1 MTVLRCTA
9 KLLKRLK
16 QPARPPEPEP
26 QANPLGEWYADLD
39 FWHRKPFVVMLNGAT
54 GAVLTLNGNAEGL
67 RRLQERALLQFAS
80 ICDCFGLQ
88 GAGVDAEL
96 RGFDSG
102 FAFARTRDRSLLGTL
117 NERKTGAWLRFEH
130 SGRSLAES
138 AVQEWGG
145 LFRHPA
151 LGDNPRHGMQY
162 HRPLDLVRERL
173 MPSAELLA
181 FPNHSTRH

>member
-67 RRLQERALLQFAS
+67 RRLEERALLQFAS
-80 ICDCFGLQ
+80 ICEHFGVH
-88 GAGVDAEL
+88 GAAVDAEL
-96 RGFDSG
+96 QGFDAG
-102 FAFARTRDRSLLGTL
+102 FAFGKTGDRSLLGTL
-117 NERKTGAWLRFEH
+117 NERKVAAWMQFEH
-130 SGRSLAES
+130 NGRSLAES
-138 AVQEWGG
+138 AVREWTG
-145 LFRHPA
+145 LFKHPA
-151 LGDNPRHGMQY
+151 LGRNTRHDMEY
-162 HRPLDLVRERL
+162 HRPVDLVRERL
-173 MPSAELLA
+173 MPSADILSST
-181 FPNHSTRH
+181 PHSTRH